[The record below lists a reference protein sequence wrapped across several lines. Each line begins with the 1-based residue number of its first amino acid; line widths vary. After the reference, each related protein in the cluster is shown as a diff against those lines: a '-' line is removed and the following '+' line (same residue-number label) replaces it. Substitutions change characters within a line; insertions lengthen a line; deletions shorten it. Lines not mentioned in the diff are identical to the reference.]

1 MPFLRFIL
9 CVALPTLLSAA
20 PGYARDKIDDCQ
32 TATAPDIS
40 DLPAALAEY
49 GKSLNENYGDLLK
62 ASELGQDLAFEGKS
76 SFCNVDMTGINL
88 RNASLPFADFRGALL
103 TRSDLSG
110 AILERADLTGAE
122 LSYAK
127 LNGAQFLKAKLR
139 GADLTGADLRGA
151 DLSGADLSRADLQ
164 GANLEGAILYQ
175 TLIADAK
182 LADARLSGAQY
193 EPRGMPSSEWVTGLH
208 GISRVSFCEG
218 EETAMV
224 RLRAI
229 FRDVGLRKL
238 EREAT
243 FAIEHHRTAYALAGW
258 DPNLKNSCGRLKQ
271 DRWAAIEG
279 AFRLVFFEWT
289 TGYGLAYG
297 RPILILLGLIG
308 VFTWI
313 YLPVLLIPP
322 KGSIDSGIFRI
333 WPEGRITQEGKEP
346 VTAKDAVVERLNTDV
361 LSALGLALY
370 FSVVSAFHLG
380 WRDLNVGTWIARL
393 QPREYALRAK
403 GWVRVVSGTQ
413 SLLSVYLIA
422 MWVLTYFGRPFE

>member
-1 MPFLRFIL
+1 M
-9 CVALPTLLSAA
+9 LLAAA

-32 TATAPDIS
+32 PVSPFGMS
-40 DLPAALAEY
+40 DLPAALAKYE
-49 GKSLNENYGDLLK
+49 KSLNENYEDLLE
-62 ASELGQDLAFEGKS
+62 ANELGQDLVFEGKS
-76 SFCNVDMTGINL
+76 SFCNVDMTGIDL
-88 RNASLPFADFRGALL
+88 RDTSFPFADFKGARL
-103 TRSDLSG
+103 TKSDLSG

-127 LNGAQFLKAKLR
+127 LSGAQLLKAKLR

-151 DLSGADLSRADLQ
+151 DLSGADLSGADLQ
-164 GANLEGAILYQ
+164 GANLEGAVLYQ
-175 TLIADAK
+175 SLIANAK

-193 EPRGMPSSEWVTGLH
+193 EPRGLPASEWMTGLH
-208 GISRVSFCEG
+208 GVSRVSFCEG

-224 RLRAI
+224 RLRSI
-229 FRDVGLRKL
+229 FRDAGLRKL

-243 FAIEHHRTAYALAGW
+243 FAIEHHRTAYALASW
-258 DPNLKNSCGRLKQ
+258 DPNLQNSCGRLRQ

-313 YLPVLLIPP
+313 YFAALLIPP
-322 KGSIDSGIFRI
+322 SGPVDSGIFRI
-333 WPEGRITQEGKEP
+333 WPVGRITQEGTEP
-346 VTAKDAVVERLNTDV
+346 ITARDAVVERLNPNV
-361 LSALGLALY
+361 LSAIGLALY
-370 FSVVSAFHLG
+370 FSLVSAFHLG

-393 QPREYALRAK
+393 QPQDYALRAK
-403 GWVRVVSGTQ
+403 GWVRFVSGTQ